1 MIAQD
6 STETI
11 GEITKDASCVVAPRA
26 TLHDVADALT
36 ESKRTLAVVLRD
48 GKIEGV
54 VSEGDIVRAIH
65 DGADVEEVWA
75 ADIMTTEL
83 VLVDHHTA
91 VWDVLEL
98 MLDEHIRHVIVSDPE
113 RPVVVEIS
121 DLVAVVLP
129 R

>member
-1 MIAQD
+1 MIARD

-11 GEITKDASCVVAPRA
+11 GEITKDASCVVAPGA

-36 ESKRTLAVVLRD
+36 KSKRTLAVVLQE

-65 DGADVEEVWA
+65 HGADVEEVWA

-83 VLVDHHTA
+83 VLVDHQTA

-98 MLDEHIRHVIVSDPE
+98 MLDEQIRHVIVSDPE

>member
-1 MIAQD
+1 VNTAP
-6 STETI
+6 ETI
-11 GEITKDASCVVAPRA
+11 GEVTENASCVVAPDA
-26 TLHDVADALT
+26 TLHEVADALT
-36 ESKRTLAVVLRD
+36 EAERRLAVVARD

-65 DGADVEEVWA
+65 DGADVEEIWA

-83 VLVDHHTA
+83 VLVDEQTA

-98 MLDEHIRHVIVSDPE
+98 MLDEKIHHIIVTTPE
-113 RPVVVEIS
+113 QPVVVEMS
-121 DLVAVVLP
+121 DLVEIVLP

>member
-1 MIAQD
+1 MITRE

-11 GEITKDASCVVAPRA
+11 GEITENASCVIAPKA
-26 TLHDVADALT
+26 TLHEVADALT
-36 ESKRTLAVVLRD
+36 ESDRTLAVVMRE
-48 GKIEGV
+48 GTIEGV

-65 DGADVEEVWA
+65 DGADVEEIWA

-83 VLVDHHTA
+83 VLVDKHTA

-98 MLDEHIRHVIVSDPE
+98 MLDEHIRHVIVTDPE
-113 RPVVVEIS
+113 EPVVVEIS